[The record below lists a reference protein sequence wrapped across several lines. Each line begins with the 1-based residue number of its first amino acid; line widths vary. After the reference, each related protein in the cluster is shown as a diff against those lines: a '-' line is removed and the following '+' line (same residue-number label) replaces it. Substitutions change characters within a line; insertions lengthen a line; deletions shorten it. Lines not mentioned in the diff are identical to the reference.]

1 MQPMKTP
8 MIMFIFVLICIG
20 VMSSNAD
27 NAMSDLVS
35 DSGSEASF
43 PSTNMTTA
51 ASDSTS
57 APASNSAA
65 LLLVATGLVG
75 LAGVSNRKKS

>member
-1 MQPMKTP
+1 MKTP
-8 MIMFIFVLICIG
+8 MIMFILVFILFG

-35 DSGSEASF
+35 DSGSEASLL
-43 PSTNMTTA
+43 SAKMTTGTNDSA
-51 ASDSTS
+51 AVPT
-57 APASNSAA
+57 SNST
-65 LLLVATGLVG
+65 LILLVATGLIG